1 MSIKTEDFKKNNSD
15 ARAADPSE
23 NVKTTDI
30 EGLLVL
36 ERPTMGD
43 ERGFFR
49 EVLEKRD
56 IESATGNKIEIVQW
70 NHSRSRSGV
79 IRGIH
84 AEPWD
89 KIVYCVHGS
98 VLTVVVDLRV
108 GSTTFGK
115 VFSKEL
121 GGENMYALYIPQGVA
136 NSFCV
141 LGQESADYSY
151 LVTAYYEGKPTP
163 AISWDDPLVTKQFG
177 GWPVKNPTISDKD
190 KNYPTLKEKFGGEVD
205 FSNYPWLNL

>member
-1 MSIKTEDFKKNNSD
+1 M
-15 ARAADPSE
+15 
-23 NVKTTDI
+23 NVQTTDI

-36 ERPTMGD
+36 ERPTMDD

-56 IESATGNKIEIVQW
+56 IEAGAGNKIEIVQW
-70 NHSRSRSGV
+70 NHSRSKPGV

-89 KIVYCVHGS
+89 KIVYCVRGS
-98 VLTVVVDLRV
+98 VLNVVVDLRV
-108 GSTTFGK
+108 GSATFGR
-115 VFSKEL
+115 VFSKQL

-163 AISWDDPLVTKQFG
+163 AISWDDPLITKQFG
-177 GWPVKNPTISDKD
+177 GWPVKNPIISDKD

-205 FSNYPWLNL
+205 LSNYPWLNL

>member
-1 MSIKTEDFKKNNSD
+1 MSIKTEIPTKNNSD
-15 ARAADPSE
+15 GNARI
-23 NVKTTDI
+23 TDI

-36 ERPTMGD
+36 ERSIMDD

-56 IESATGNKIEIVQW
+56 IEATTGKKIEIVQW
-70 NHSRSRSGV
+70 NHSRSKPGV

-98 VLTVVVDLRV
+98 VLAVAVDLRV
-108 GSTTFGK
+108 GSSTFGK

-121 GGENMYALYIPQGVA
+121 GESNMCALYIPQGVA

-141 LGQESADYSY
+141 LGSESADYSY

-163 AISWDDPLVTKQFG
+163 AIFWNDPLITKQFG
-177 GWPVKNPTISDKD
+177 GWPIKNPVVSDKD
-190 KNYPTLKEKFGGEVD
+190 KNYPTLNEKFGGEVD
-205 FSNYPWLNL
+205 FSKYPWLNL

>member
-1 MSIKTEDFKKNNSD
+1 VQTV
-15 ARAADPSE
+15 SE
-23 NVKTTDI
+23 TITTPADI
-30 EGLLVL
+30 EGLLVI
-36 ERPTMGD
+36 ERPTIPD

-56 IESATGNKIEIVQW
+56 IEKATGKKLEIVQW
-70 NHSRSRSGV
+70 NHSRSRPGV

-89 KIVYCVHGS
+89 KIVYCVRGS
-98 VLTVVVDLRV
+98 VLSVVVDLRTESV
-108 GSTTFGK
+108 TFGK

-121 GGENMYALYIPQGVA
+121 GEDSLCALYIPQGVA

-141 LGQESADYSY
+141 AGSEPADYSY

-163 AISWDDPLVTKQFG
+163 AIFWNDPLVTKQFG
-177 GWPVKNPTISDKD
+177 GWPVKDPIISEKD

-205 FSNYPWLNL
+205 FSKYPWLNL